1 MPLTHPVSRST
12 WYVLAGIYASMIA
25 LAVASVMWSA
35 HVAEQSNRQWCG
47 VLGVFHEAYARNP
60 QPPTSRSGDIQSQL
74 ERLYVDFDCA
84 SVSKP

>member
-1 MPLTHPVSRST
+1 MTHPPISRST
-12 WYVLAGIYASMIA
+12 WYVLVVIYASMFF
-25 LAVASVMWSA
+25 AVAASIIYTNY
-35 HVAEQSNRQWCG
+35 VAEQTNRKWCG

-60 QPPTSRSGDIQSQL
+60 QPPTSRSGDIQTQL